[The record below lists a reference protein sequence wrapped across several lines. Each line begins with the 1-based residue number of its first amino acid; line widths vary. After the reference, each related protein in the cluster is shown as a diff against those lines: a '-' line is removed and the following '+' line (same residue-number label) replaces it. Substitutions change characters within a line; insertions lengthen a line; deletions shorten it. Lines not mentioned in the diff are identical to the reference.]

1 MLEQCNFTF
10 PLLSKPI
17 KKLTVTEC
25 EFYQNLSIHHLLL
38 CFRREMETM
47 QVLEAIQT
55 LHLLT
60 SNTYGRLAAVS
71 VLSKGDL
78 LDILVRFQNNSQ

>member
-1 MLEQCNFTF
+1 
-10 PLLSKPI
+10 
-17 KKLTVTEC
+17 
-25 EFYQNLSIHHLLL
+25 
-38 CFRREMETM
+38 METM

-78 LDILVRFQNNSQ
+78 LDILVRFQNTVKAA